1 MNILGWFL
9 VLCLAKCTKAKQVD
23 APSKAPMYPSVPTF
37 NKFPHPPSPLI
48 WLHIWEWIVIQFTG
62 ARSGAVTWWTS
73 IIIRPVLH
81 LLHVHIQWNPSTPDT
96 IGTTVSVL
104 ISGVS
109 LFQGLICTHLYVF
122 VAKPSV
128 RISGVS
134 GFQGCPE

>member
-1 MNILGWFL
+1 MNWDDNI
-9 VLCLAKCTKAKQVD
+9 V
-23 APSKAPMYPSVPTF
+23 VPAIF
-37 NKFPHPPSPLI
+37 S
-48 WLHIWEWIVIQFTG
+48 IQF
-62 ARSGAVTWWTS
+62 AMLSENA
-73 IIIRPVLH
+73 IIIEAEFWSC
-81 LLHVHIQWNPSTPDT
+81 LLPGIQWNPSTPDT
-96 IGTTVSVL
+96 IGTAVSVL